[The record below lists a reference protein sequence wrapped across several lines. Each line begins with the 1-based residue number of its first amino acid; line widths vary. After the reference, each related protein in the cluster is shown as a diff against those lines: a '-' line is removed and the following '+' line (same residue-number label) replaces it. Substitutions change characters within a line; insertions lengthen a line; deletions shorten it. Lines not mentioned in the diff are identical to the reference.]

1 MWGHFVSPTLLDDTL
16 GYVDYFVGLVK
27 PTNHTS
33 STGGDGTCLIPN
45 FTNILRN
52 IEIDEKNV
60 FMEVEGKFISKIVY
74 NKCTVLY
81 MNKEIDKETKT
92 RDIEIEWNFEF

>member
-1 MWGHFVSPTLLDDTL
+1 MGTLSFSTLLDDTL

-33 STGGDGTCLIPN
+33 PTGGEGTCVTPN

-52 IEIDEKNV
+52 IEIDEKLN
-60 FMEVEGKFISKIVY
+60 FLYIIYSK
-74 NKCTVLY
+74 
-81 MNKEIDKETKT
+81 M
-92 RDIEIEWNFEF
+92 